1 MYKSLVMI
9 LQVEGDQY
17 VMYANEIMWAWTQK
31 KLRSQNYNLELKFGL
46 VKWRFNVASFNII
59 PSL

>member
-9 LQVEGDQY
+9 LQEEGDQH
-17 VMYANEIMWAWTQK
+17 VMYANEIIWVWTK
-31 KLRSQNYNLELKFGL
+31 KLRSQNHNLELKFGL
-46 VKWRFNVASFNII
+46 VKWLFNVASFNII